1 MKENLGG
8 ALWRLGIFVLV
19 CILATFVTLMVFA
32 ELRFQNEGRYK
43 AEFENVS
50 LLENG
55 DFVRIAGVEVGKVQ
69 KISVNPEAIA
79 VVEFTA
85 DESVVLTK
93 GTKVAV
99 RYDNLLGDRY
109 LELLEGDDD
118 AERLAPGGVIPVAQT
133 EPALDLDSLIGGFR
147 PLFRAL
153 DPDQVNA
160 LTHQLIQ
167 AFQGQGATIGSF
179 LDQAASFT
187 STLADR
193 DQLIGQVISNL
204 NVVLGTLGDETD
216 QLDKTVG
223 NLSELMAG
231 LDARR
236 TELSD
241 GLARISTNSG
251 ILTDFVEEIRP
262 PLPKVVREID
272 RLSGTILLDYDYVD
286 YTLETL
292 PETYQAL
299 NRHGIFGDFFSFYLC
314 DIILKLNGKGGN
326 PVYVKVAGQDT
337 GRCTPK

>member
-19 CILATFVTLMVFA
+19 CVLATFVTLMVFA

-43 AEFENVS
+43 AEFDNVS
-50 LLENG
+50 LLETG
-55 DFVRIAGVEVGKVQ
+55 DFVRIAGVEVGKVRS
-69 KISVNPEAIA
+69 ISVNPEAIA

-85 DESVVLTK
+85 DESVVLTT
-93 GTKVAV
+93 GTKAAV

-109 LELLEGDDD
+109 LELLEGADS
-118 AERLAPGGVIPVAQT
+118 AERLAPGAVIPMAQT

-160 LTHQLIQ
+160 LTSQLIQ

-179 LDQAASFT
+179 LDQAAGFT
-187 STLADR
+187 NTLADR
-193 DQLIGQVISNL
+193 DQLIGEVISNL

-216 QLDKTVG
+216 QLDKTVD
-223 NLSELMAG
+223 NLAELMAG

-241 GLARISTNSG
+241 GLARVSTS
-251 ILTDFVEEIRP
+251 TAAMSEMVEEIRP
-262 PLPKVVREID
+262 PLPKVIHETD
-272 RLSGTILLDYDYVD
+272 RLSGNLLLDYDYID
-286 YTLETL
+286 YTMATL

-326 PVYVKVAGQDT
+326 PVYVKVAGQDS